1 MVKKTIRVE
10 VFRDGS
16 HDRRSGERRR
26 RSQVCAHN
34 CTISTMPMQRLHVLN
49 CMEPTNTS
57 MTSTCY
63 LVHVPGLH
71 QSSPVCFHFHPTVI

>member
-1 MVKKTIRVE
+1 MVKKTIHVE
-10 VFRDGS
+10 AFREGS
-16 HDRRSGERRR
+16 HERRSGG

-71 QSSPVCFHFHPTVI
+71 QSFPMCFHFHPTVI